1 MPDYDRQNLVCVAT
15 VLVVQ
20 CALLWFASRASG
32 IAFGLAALLF
42 AYTGLTVYA
51 LMHEAIHENLHSDSR
66 VNYLAGCLVSLLFPV
81 SFTFMQIPH
90 EVHHRNN
97 RTNNEMFDYYYPD
110 DNRLVKYAQWYSI
123 LIGIYPPII
132 PLGSILMAVVPGLF
146 RLSPWRRA
154 RSSSI
159 IFDQDLF
166 TPAVV
171 RRIRLEVLAGVA
183 FWVLVV
189 QWLSISWT
197 ALLVLYAAFWF
208 NWSTRQYVTHAFSPR
223 DVRDGAWNLSVSPL
237 MERVLLNG
245 HWDLVH
251 HQYPGLRWQELP
263 AQGQHSQAPI
273 PYWRQYLR
281 LWGGPRPNTEVA
293 PTALANVD

>member
-1 MPDYDRQNLVCVAT
+1 MPDYDRQNLVILGG
-15 VLVVQ
+15 VLGLQ
-20 CALLWFASRASG
+20 LALLWFASTASG
-32 IAFGLAALLF
+32 IAFVVAALLF

-51 LMHEAIHENLHSDSR
+51 LMHEAIHENLHSNPR
-66 VNYLAGCLVSLLFPV
+66 VNYFAGCLVSLLFPV
-81 SFTFMQIPH
+81 SFTFMQVPH

-97 RTNNEMFDYYYPD
+97 RTNHEMFDYYYPE
-110 DNRLVKYAQWYSI
+110 DNLLIKYAQWYSI

-132 PLGSILMAVVPGLF
+132 PVGSLLMAVVPGVF

-159 IFDQDLF
+159 IFDDGLF
-166 TPAVV
+166 TPAVI
-171 RRIRLEVLAGVA
+171 RRIRREVLVGIV

-189 QWLSISWT
+189 QLLNISWT
-197 ALLVLYAAFWF
+197 ALLVLFAVFWV

-223 DVRDGAWNLSVSPL
+223 DVRDGAWNLSVSPI

-251 HQYPGLRWQELP
+251 HQHPGLRWQELP
-263 AQGQHSQAPI
+263 GGGRYSRPPI
-273 PYWRQYLR
+273 PYWRQYLS
-281 LWGGPRPNTEVA
+281 LWGGPRPNTEAA
-293 PTALANVD
+293 PTALANVE